1 MQQAAGGQV
10 SDLELSG
17 MKGFGITIS
26 ELSKNSEASR
36 TSCIFSMFK
45 PSFLKSISV
54 YKPSVCPHH
63 MFMH

>member
-1 MQQAAGGQV
+1 MQQAV
-10 SDLELSG
+10 SDLELSC
-17 MKGFGITIS
+17 MKGFGMTIS

-54 YKPSVCPHH
+54 YRPSVRPHQLSVH
-63 MFMH
+63 